1 MPQHKSAEKRMR
13 TNARDKAKNRSVRG
27 DIRRA
32 TKDLKA
38 AMNTEKADE
47 QLREVHSVLDKAVKK
62 GVIPKNRANR
72 RKSRTARAVRKAAA
86 PTG

>member
-1 MPQHKSAEKRMR
+1 MPQHKSAEKRMK
-13 TNARDKAKNRSVRG
+13 TNDRDKNKNRAVRG

-38 AMNTEKADE
+38 VLNTEKAEE
-47 QLREVHSVLDKAVKK
+47 QLRTVHSVLDKAVKK

-72 RKSRTARAVRKAAA
+72 RKSRSAKAVRKAAA
-86 PTG
+86 S

>member
-13 TNARDKAKNRSVRG
+13 TTARDKAKNRAVRG
-27 DIRRA
+27 DIRRV

-38 AMNTEKADE
+38 VMATEKAED
-47 QLREVHSVLDKAVKK
+47 QLRKVHSVLDKAVKK

-72 RKSRTARAVRKAAA
+72 RKARSARAVQQAKSGA
-86 PTG
+86 

>member
-13 TNARDKAKNRSVRG
+13 TNDRDKAKNRAVRG

-38 AMNTEKADE
+38 VLNTEKADE

-72 RKSRTARAVRKAAA
+72 RKSRTAKAVQKATAA
-86 PTG
+86 S

>member
-13 TNARDKAKNRSVRG
+13 TTARDKAKNRAVRG
-27 DIRRA
+27 DIRRV

-38 AMNTEKADE
+38 VMATEKAED
-47 QLREVHSVLDKAVKK
+47 QLRKVHSVLDKAVKK

-72 RKSRTARAVRKAAA
+72 RKARSARAVHQAK
-86 PTG
+86 TGA